1 VSGRL
6 AGQVA
11 LVTGGSRGI
20 GRAVALRLAEAG
32 ASVVVTYAQQAGQ
45 AEETVAGIRGAGGAA
60 SAEQFDVGDAEAT
73 RAAMERIVDREKR
86 LDILVN
92 NAGVAVDGLVV
103 RLKEED
109 WERALRVNLTG
120 VFHCTKAALRTMM
133 RARYGRIVNL
143 TSVVAAMGNTGQA
156 AYAAAKAGV
165 IGFTRS
171 MAREVSSRGI
181 TVNAVAP
188 GFIET
193 EMTARI
199 PFATRELGRRLN
211 SLSQG
216 GLPVDVAETIGY
228 FASDAQSTVS
238 GNVVR
243 VCGQSLLGA

>member
-1 VSGRL
+1 VTAPL

-20 GRAVALRLAEAG
+20 GRAVAERLARAG
-32 ASVVVTYAQQAGQ
+32 ASVVITYAQQTGP
-45 AEETVAGIRGAGGAA
+45 AEDAVARLREHGGRA
-60 SAEQFDVGDAEAT
+60 SAEQFDVGDPEAT
-73 RAAMERIVDREKR
+73 RTAIERIVDREKR

-103 RLKEED
+103 RLREED

-171 MAREVSSRGI
+171 MAREVASRGI

-188 GFIET
+188 GLVET
-193 EMTARI
+193 EMTAGVDEAQKGFYASVI
-199 PFATRELGRRLN
+199 PAGRMGRPEEIASAVEFLASPDAAYVTGHVLHVN
-211 SLSQG
+211 G
-216 GLPVDVAETIGY
+216 GLY
-228 FASDAQSTVS
+228 M
-238 GNVVR
+238 
-243 VCGQSLLGA
+243 

>member
-1 VSGRL
+1 MTGPL

-20 GRAVALRLAEAG
+20 GRAVAERLARAG
-32 ASVVVTYAQQAGQ
+32 ASGVITYVRQTGP
-45 AEETVAGIRGAGGAA
+45 AEEAVARLREGGGRA
-60 SAEQFDVGDAEAT
+60 SAEQFDVGDPDAT
-73 RAAMERIVDREKR
+73 RAAIDRIVDREKR

-103 RLKEED
+103 RLREED

-143 TSVVAAMGNTGQA
+143 TSVVAAMGNAGQA

-165 IGFTRS
+165 IGFTCS
-171 MAREVSSRGI
+171 IAREVASRGI

-188 GFIET
+188 GFVET
-193 EMTARI
+193 EMTAAVDETQKGFYASVI
-199 PFATRELGRRLN
+199 PAGRMGRPEDIASAVEFLASPDAAYVTGHVLHVN
-211 SLSQG
+211 G
-216 GLPVDVAETIGY
+216 GLY
-228 FASDAQSTVS
+228 M
-238 GNVVR
+238 
-243 VCGQSLLGA
+243 

>member
-1 VSGRL
+1 MTGRL
-6 AGQVA
+6 DGQVA

-20 GRAVALRLAEAG
+20 GRAVALRLAQAG
-32 ASVVVTYAQQAGQ
+32 AAVVINYARQVGP
-45 AEETVAGIRGAGGAA
+45 AEETVEHLRAAGGAA
-60 SAEQFDVGDAEAT
+60 SAEQFDVGDPEAT
-73 RAAMERIVDREKR
+73 RAAMDRIVDREKR

-103 RLKEED
+103 RLREED

-171 MAREVSSRGI
+171 VAREVSSRGI

-193 EMTARI
+193 EMT
-199 PFATRELGRRLN
+199 
-211 SLSQG
+211 G
-216 GLPVDVAETIGY
+216 GLDEGQKGFY
-228 FASDAQSTVS
+228 ASVIPAGRMGHPEEIASAVEYLASPDAAYVTGHVLHVN
-238 GNVVR
+238 G
-243 VCGQSLLGA
+243 GLYM

>member
-20 GRAVALRLAEAG
+20 GRAIAVRLAQAG
-32 ASVVVTYAQQAGQ
+32 ASVVVTYAQQSGQ
-45 AEETVAGIRGAGGAA
+45 AEETIAGIRRQGGTA

-73 RAAMERIVDREKR
+73 RVAMERIVDREKR

-143 TSVVAAMGNTGQA
+143 TSVVAAMGNAGQA
-156 AYAAAKAGV
+156 AYSAAKAGV
-165 IGFTRS
+165 VGFTRS

-181 TVNAVAP
+181 TVNAIAP

-193 EMTARI
+193 EMTSGLDEGQKGFYASVI
-199 PFATRELGRRLN
+199 PAGRMGRPEEIASAVEYLASPDAAYVTGHVLHVN
-211 SLSQG
+211 G
-216 GLPVDVAETIGY
+216 GLY
-228 FASDAQSTVS
+228 M
-238 GNVVR
+238 
-243 VCGQSLLGA
+243 

>member
-32 ASVVVTYAQQAGQ
+32 ASVVITYAQQAGQ
-45 AEETVAGIRGAGGAA
+45 AEETVARVRQAGGTA
-60 SAEQFDVGDAEAT
+60 SAEQFDVGDPEAT
-73 RAAMERIVDREKR
+73 RAAMDRIVDREKR

-133 RARYGRIVNL
+133 RARYGRIVNV

-193 EMTARI
+193 DMTERLDEAQKGFYANVI
-199 PFATRELGRRLN
+199 PAGRMGRPEDIASAVEYLASPDAAYVTGHVLHVN
-211 SLSQG
+211 G
-216 GLPVDVAETIGY
+216 GLY
-228 FASDAQSTVS
+228 M
-238 GNVVR
+238 
-243 VCGQSLLGA
+243 